1 MPESL
6 APTAATALPDA
17 QPSSPRQEKLSDVS
31 ETLRIPLA
39 ARALGERLFPGM
51 AVSDAHALDTLT
63 QLGDDGSRWLQ
74 DRQSIYG
81 VLARTHCFR
90 ALAQDFLQRQPQGHV
105 VNLGCG
111 LSDYFQWLDNGQTHM
126 TDADLGPVTA
136 LRRQL
141 LPPQSERQEI
151 REFDLADADWWQ
163 RLGLPADRSGPAV
176 FMMAEGVSMYLQPEQ
191 MQALWTTFAQRSPP
205 GSELVF
211 DAMCWLAAGRASQ
224 HPSVRLTQAQF
235 HWGLRREADLA
246 QAHPRLQLVAAHQVM
261 EGYGPPYS
269 LVGPAFRWTFGVHF
283 YAIYQLKSVE
293 TAA

>member
-1 MPESL
+1 M
-6 APTAATALPDA
+6 
-17 QPSSPRQEKLSDVS
+17 
-31 ETLRIPLA
+31 RIPLA

-111 LSDYFQWLDNGQTHM
+111 LSDYFQWLDNGQMHM

-141 LPPQSERQEI
+141 LPRQSERQEI

>member
-1 MPESL
+1 MSEPLVPS
-6 APTAATALPDA
+6 AATAFANA
-17 QPSSPRQEKLSDVS
+17 QPSSSRQEKLSDVS

-39 ARALGERLFPGM
+39 ARALGDRLFPAM
-51 AVSDAHALDTLT
+51 AVSDAHAFRTLT

-90 ALAQDFLQRQPQGHV
+90 ALAQDFLQRQPDGHV

-111 LSDYFQWLDNGQTHM
+111 LSDYFQWLDNGRLHM
-126 TDADLGPVTA
+126 TDADLGPVVA

-141 LPPQSERQEI
+141 LPSPSERQQI

-163 RLGLPADRSGPAV
+163 HLGLPADRSGPAI
-176 FMMAEGVSMYLQPEQ
+176 FMMAEGVSMYLQREQ
-191 MQALWTTFAQRSPP
+191 IQALWTRFAQCSPP

-211 DAMCWLAAGRASQ
+211 DAMCWLAAGRAGQ
-224 HPSVRLTQAQF
+224 HPSVRHTQAQF
-235 HWGLRREADLA
+235 HWGLRRESELA

-261 EGYGPPYS
+261 EGYGLPYS
-269 LVGPAFRWTFGVHF
+269 LMGPAFRWTFGVPF

>member
-1 MPESL
+1 
-6 APTAATALPDA
+6 
-17 QPSSPRQEKLSDVS
+17 
-31 ETLRIPLA
+31 
-39 ARALGERLFPGM
+39 
-51 AVSDAHALDTLT
+51 
-63 QLGDDGSRWLQ
+63 
-74 DRQSIYG
+74 
-81 VLARTHCFR
+81 
-90 ALAQDFLQRQPQGHV
+90 
-105 VNLGCG
+105 
-111 LSDYFQWLDNGQTHM
+111 M

-141 LPPQSERQEI
+141 LPRQSERQEI